1 MEAIDQALFNFSPK
15 MGMAVAVMVG
25 FLVFAV
31 ALDLTWDQFRRV
43 LRKPKAP
50 GIGLLAQYLI
60 LPGVAFGV
68 GLLMAGTPSIALGL
82 LLVACCPA
90 GALSNYLTGVARGSV
105 ATSVS
110 MTATSTLFSVL
121 VTPPLFAFWASM
133 NPETKAV
140 LEQIEID
147 PKRVAVVLLI
157 MLIVPVAAGLIIRA
171 WRPETADKI
180 RLWARRIAGVVF
192 TVVVAILL
200 LGNVKVLGSFAQIA
214 LLPVLITFAIAVV
227 LGWGLARVSGLMAAD
242 RRAVTLEV
250 AFQNVALAIGL
261 AVAFFP
267 ELAGVAITSIL
278 WGVVHLT
285 IGFAIAAMWM
295 RMPIA
300 DDPAAAS
307 RSLLSSYPSA
317 SRTPAPRT

>member
-1 MEAIDQALFNFSPK
+1 MQEIDQALFNFSPRA
-15 MGMAVAVMVG
+15 GLAVAVMVG

-43 LRKPKAP
+43 LKKPKAP
-50 GIGLLAQYLI
+50 AIGLLAQYLI
-60 LPGVAFGV
+60 LPGVAFGI
-68 GLLMAGTPSIALGL
+68 GLLMAATPSIALGL

-110 MTATSTLFSVL
+110 MTAVSTLFSIV
-121 VTPPLFAFWASM
+121 VTPLMFGFWASM
-133 NPETKAV
+133 NPETRAV
-140 LEQIEID
+140 IAQVEID
-147 PKRVAVVLLI
+147 PMRVVVVLLI
-157 MLIVPVAAGLIIRA
+157 MLIVPVATGMFIRA
-171 WRPETADKI
+171 RRPGTADKI
-180 RLWARRIAGVVF
+180 RLWVRRIAGAVF
-192 TVVVAILL
+192 AVVVAILL
-200 LGNVKVLGSFAQIA
+200 LGNIRVLGSFASIA
-214 LLPVLITFAIAVV
+214 LPPVLITFAIAVV
-227 LGWGLARVSGLMAAD
+227 LGWSLAWVSGLMAAD

-267 ELAGVAITSIL
+267 ELAGAAITSIL

-285 IGFAIAAMWM
+285 VGFAIAAMWM

-300 DDPAAAS
+300 DD
-307 RSLLSSYPSA
+307 RSVGRQSPLSSYASA
-317 SRTPAPRT
+317 SAPRK

>member
-1 MEAIDQALFNFSPK
+1 
-15 MGMAVAVMVG
+15 MVG

-31 ALDLTWDQFRRV
+31 ALDLTWDQLRRV

-50 GIGLLAQYLI
+50 GIGLLAQYLV

-68 GLLMAGTPSIALGL
+68 GLLMAATPSIALGL

-121 VTPPLFAFWASM
+121 VTPLLFAFWASM
-133 NPETKAV
+133 NPRTKVV

-157 MLIVPVAAGLIIRA
+157 MLIVPVAAGLTIRA

-200 LGNVKVLGSFAQIA
+200 LGNVKVLGSFAQTA

-250 AFQNVALAIGL
+250 AFQNVALAVGL

-278 WGVVHLT
+278 WVVALLT
-285 IGFAIAAMWM
+285 IGFAMAAMWM
-295 RMPIA
+295 RRPIA
-300 DDPAAAS
+300 DDQAGTS
-307 RSLLSSYPSA
+307 RSLLCS
-317 SRTPAPRT
+317 

>member
-1 MEAIDQALFNFSPK
+1 MQEIDQALFNFSPRA
-15 MGMAVAVMVG
+15 GLAVAVMVG

-43 LRKPKAP
+43 LRSPTAP
-50 GIGLLAQYLI
+50 GVGLVAQYLL

-68 GLLMAGTPSIALGL
+68 GLLMAATPSIALGL

-110 MTATSTLFSVL
+110 MTAISTLFSIV
-121 VTPPLFAFWASM
+121 VTPLLFGFWASM
-133 NPETKAV
+133 NPETGAIIA
-140 LEQIEID
+140 QIEID
-147 PKRVAVVLLI
+147 PMRVVVVLLI
-157 MLIVPVAAGLIIRA
+157 MLIVPVAAGMFIRA
-171 WRPETADKI
+171 RRPGTADSI
-180 RLWARRIAGVVF
+180 RLWVRRIAGAVF
-192 TVVVAILL
+192 AVVVAILL
-200 LGNVKVLGSFAQIA
+200 LGNISVLGSFASIA
-214 LLPVLITFAIAVV
+214 LPPVLITFVVAVV
-227 LGWGLARVSGLMAAD
+227 LGWGLARASGLVAAD

-285 IGFAIAAMWM
+285 IGFAIAAAWM
-295 RMPIA
+295 RLPVA
-300 DDPAAAS
+300 DNPQVAG
-307 RSLLSSYPSA
+307 
-317 SRTPAPRT
+317 

>member
-1 MEAIDQALFNFSPK
+1 MQSIDQALFNFSPRI
-15 MGMAVAVMVG
+15 GLAVAVMVG

-43 LRKPKAP
+43 LKRPMAP

-60 LPGVAFGV
+60 LPGVAFGI
-68 GLLMAGTPSIALGL
+68 GLLMAATPSIALGL

-110 MTATSTLFSVL
+110 MTATSTLVSVV
-121 VTPPLFAFWASM
+121 VTPLLFAFWASM
-133 NPETKAV
+133 NPETRAV
-140 LEQIEID
+140 LERIEID
-147 PKRVAVVLLI
+147 PKRVFMVLLI
-157 MLIVPVAAGLIIRA
+157 MLIIPVASGMIIRA
-171 WRPETADKI
+171 KRPETADKI
-180 RLWARRIAGVVF
+180 RPWARRIAGMVF

-200 LGNVKVLGSFAQIA
+200 LGNVKVLGSFATIA
-214 LLPVLITFAIAVV
+214 LPPVLTTFTIAAV
-227 LGWGLARVSGLMAAD
+227 LGWGLARVSGLAAAD

-267 ELAGVAITSIL
+267 ELAGVAFTSIL

-285 IGFAIAAMWM
+285 LGFAIAVMWM
-295 RMPIA
+295 HIPIA
-300 DDPAAAS
+300 DDPLRASGCTAAS
-307 RSLLSSYPSA
+307 LPQ
-317 SRTPAPRT
+317 

>member
-1 MEAIDQALFNFSPK
+1 MQEIDQALFNFSPRA
-15 MGMAVAVMVG
+15 GLAVAVMVG

-43 LRKPKAP
+43 LKKPKAP
-50 GIGLLAQYLI
+50 GVGLLAQYVL

-110 MTATSTLFSVL
+110 MTAVSTLFSIV
-121 VTPPLFAFWASM
+121 VTPLLFGFWASM
-133 NPETKAV
+133 NPETRAV
-140 LEQIEID
+140 LEQVTID
-147 PKRVAVVLLI
+147 PMRVVLVLLI
-157 MLIVPVAAGLIIRA
+157 MLIVPVAAGMIIRA
-171 WRPETADKI
+171 RRPAIADKI
-180 RLWARRIAGVVF
+180 RLWARRIAGAVF
-192 TVVVAILL
+192 AVVVAILL
-200 LGNVKVLGSFAQIA
+200 LGNISVLRSFASIA
-214 LLPVLITFAIAVV
+214 LPPVLITFAIAVV
-227 LGWGLARVSGLMAAD
+227 LGWGLARASGLVAAD

-285 IGFAIAAMWM
+285 VGFAIAAMWM

-300 DDPAAAS
+300 DDPVAAS
-307 RSLLSSYPSA
+307 RSVISSYPGRS
-317 SRTPAPRT
+317 APRA

>member
-1 MEAIDQALFNFSPK
+1 MEAIDQATFNFNPQI
-15 MGMAVAVMVG
+15 GLAVTVMVG

-43 LRKPKAP
+43 FKEPKAP

-60 LPGVAFGV
+60 LPAVAFGV

-90 GALSNYLTGVARGSV
+90 GALSNYLTMVARGSV

-110 MTATSTLFSVL
+110 MTAISTLTSV
-121 VTPPLFAFWASM
+121 VATPLLFAFWASL
-133 NPETKAV
+133 NPATSTV
-140 LEQIEID
+140 LQQISVD
-147 PKRVAVVLLI
+147 HKRVVMTLFI
-157 MLIVPVAAGLIIRA
+157 MLIAPIAAGMFIRA
-171 WRPETADKI
+171 RHPESADRI
-180 RLWARRIAGVVF
+180 RRWVRRFAGIVF
-192 TVVVAILL
+192 AVVVAILL
-200 LGNVKVLGSFAQIA
+200 LGNAKVLGSFARSA
-214 LLPVLITFAIAVV
+214 LPPVLVTFAAAVA
-227 LGWGLARVSGLMAAD
+227 LGWGLARVSGLAAAH

-261 AVAFFP
+261 AVTFFP
-267 ELAGVAITSIL
+267 ELTGVAITSIL

-285 IGFAIAAMWM
+285 IGFAIAATWM

-300 DDPAAAS
+300 DA
-307 RSLLSSYPSA
+307 PSA
-317 SRTPAPRT
+317 MAETGATTTCESV